1 MSDADKIFS
10 VTLDLVRSGPA
21 QNQLLSPLTPYIA
34 LCNNQP
40 AETFHVA
47 MEHADWLDQTLNAR
61 DVQTRAAV
69 GARVT
74 DAMSALLRLQR
85 LDMTRFFGSLRSLQ
99 SEMSGG
105 NGASMIH
112 IRLRLSAWE
121 LAGIPFELA
130 DAPDFFPGPGRPMLL
145 GRAPSVVITRE
156 TRRVTSNHVRWP
168 DRPRI
173 LFAWF
178 SPDDDTVP
186 HEAHLFALYRAIR
199 PWCGWAGESAE
210 ERTRELA
217 RHLTVLPSTNLLAIE
232 RACRD
237 AVREARPYTHVHVL
251 AHGREIPD
259 APSHRR
265 QFGLLL
271 GGSRDGRPEVIDG
284 TRFSVALNTACG
296 ADLPAVVTLATCESA
311 STSSAVISGGGT
323 LAHAL
328 HDAGVSLVVASQ
340 FPLSKVGSV
349 TLATVL
355 YEGFLRGE
363 DPRRTLCELRQTLR
377 ARGSADLDWA
387 SVVAYGTIERDMTE
401 SMQKVALWRLI
412 KQCDVTLYRAKA
424 ERRRMTD
431 PAEVKRPEQD
441 DLDEGIRRLKAWKD
455 QRAFVDGKI
464 ASLLARWVD
473 ARLDIHL
480 DAQKPHPPEAPP
492 VDGVVPP
499 PPPQM
504 PGLRERDLSAEM
516 TRNRIGSERYRPSRM
531 PVGALIR
538 DAAEL
543 YEAVHAREPGWLW
556 GLVQN
561 LQYRAALDGAEGMP
575 KIHEAELTA
584 LEHIA
589 EREIKALSTV
599 EERES
604 LQSKDFRTRKL
615 EAELGRAT
623 AKILRATAET
633 VDTTRDDVLA
643 IVKGFLAITSVESFL
658 AFSTRRVFRRLWRWL
673 PERYEPTRKVA
684 HHIDRFLSEQGVAD
698 EWHERY

>member
-1 MSDADKIFS
+1 MSDTDKIFS
-10 VTLDLVRSGPA
+10 ITLDLVRSGPA

-47 MEHADWLDQTLNAR
+47 MEHADWLDHTLNASE
-61 DVQTRAAV
+61 VQVRAAA
-69 GARVT
+69 GARIT
-74 DAMSALLRLQR
+74 DAMSTLLRLQR
-85 LDMTRFFGSLRSLQ
+85 LDVTRFFGSLRSLQ

-168 DRPRI
+168 ERPRI

-178 SPDDDTVP
+178 SPEDDTVP
-186 HEAHLFALYRAIR
+186 HQAHLLALYRAIK
-199 PWCGWAGESAE
+199 PWCGWNDDSPEGLAD
-210 ERTRELA
+210 ELA
-217 RHLTVLPSTNLLAIE
+217 KHLTVLPSANLLDIE
-232 RACRD
+232 RACRQ
-237 AVREARPYTHVHVL
+237 AVRDEKPYTHVHVL

-271 GGSRDGRPEVIDG
+271 GGTRDGRPEVIDG
-284 TRFSVALNTACG
+284 ARFSVALNTAC
-296 ADLPAVVTLATCESA
+296 DPELPAVVTLATCESGSVA
-311 STSSAVISGGGT
+311 SAAISGGGS

-363 DPRRTLCELRQTLR
+363 DPRSTLCELRQTLR
-377 ARGSADLDWA
+377 ARGSADLDWS

-401 SMQKVALWRLI
+401 NTQKVSLARLI

-424 ERRRMTD
+424 ERMRSPTPVDGR
-431 PAEVKRPEQD
+431 RPEQD
-441 DLDEGIRRLKAWKD
+441 VLDERIRKLKAWD
-455 QRAFVDGKI
+455 GQRAVIDGRV

-480 DAQKPHPPEAPP
+480 GNVKEYKALPDPRMPELRRLDLAA
-492 VDGVVPP
+492 
-499 PPPQM
+499 
-504 PGLRERDLSAEM
+504 GLR
-516 TRNRIGSERYRPSRM
+516 GSRVGTERYHPTRM

-543 YEAVHAREPGWLW
+543 YEAVHARSPQWLW

-561 LQYRAALDGAEGMP
+561 LHYRAALDGDESLP
-575 KIHEAELTA
+575 KVAPEELTA

-589 EREIKALSTV
+589 MRELKALSTI
-599 EERES
+599 EEREAI
-604 LQSKDFRTRKL
+604 QSSDFKTRKL
-615 EAELGRAT
+615 EAELARVTVMA
-623 AKILRATAET
+623 LRAESET
-633 VDTTRDDVLA
+633 VFDTARAVML
-643 IVKGFLAITSVESFL
+643 IVRESIAITTVESYL

-673 PERYEPTRKVA
+673 PAARHPTRVVA
-684 HHIDRFLSEQGVAD
+684 WHVDRFLAELGVAD

>member
-47 MEHADWLDQTLNAR
+47 MEHAEWLDQTLNAR
-61 DVQTRAAV
+61 EVQTRAAV
-69 GARVT
+69 GAKIT
-74 DAMSALLRLQR
+74 DAMSTLLRLQR

-168 DRPRI
+168 ERPRI

-199 PWCGWAGESAE
+199 PWCGWADDSPEG
-210 ERTRELA
+210 RTRELA
-217 RHLTVLPSTNLLAIE
+217 RHLTVLPSANLLAIE

-237 AVREARPYTHVHVL
+237 AVREERPYTHVHVL

-265 QFGLLL
+265 QFGVLL

-311 STSSAVISGGGT
+311 STASAVISGGGS

-355 YEGFLRGE
+355 YDGFLRGE
-363 DPRRTLCELRQTLR
+363 DPRNTLCELRQTLR
-377 ARGSADLDWA
+377 ARGAVDLDWA

-424 ERRRMTD
+424 ERKRAPD
-431 PAEVKRPEQD
+431 PVDAKRPEQD
-441 DLDEGIRRLKAWKD
+441 ELDEGIRRLKAWKD
-455 QRAFVDGKI
+455 QRALVDGKI
-464 ASLLARWVD
+464 ASLLARWID
-473 ARLDIHL
+473 ARLDIFINDANEREQLSAPRMPELRATDL
-480 DAQKPHPPEAPP
+480 DAELK
-492 VDGVVPP
+492 
-499 PPPQM
+499 
-504 PGLRERDLSAEM
+504 RR
-516 TRNRIGSERYRPSRM
+516 RIGTERYRPSRM

-575 KIHEAELTA
+575 RVHEAELTA

-604 LQSKDFRTRKL
+604 LQSKDFRARKL

-623 AKILRATAET
+623 AKILRATLDT
-633 VDTTRDDVLA
+633 VDRTTEEVLE
-643 IVKGFLAITSVESFL
+643 IVKGFLAITSIESFL

-684 HHIDRFLSEQGVAD
+684 HHIDRFLAEQGVAD